1 MNIIIFSTKKH
12 KIGDSI
18 QLGNRQNDRSS
29 KGVVIGLCEDNPK
42 YKGHKVCGHKEL
54 VNTGKDYYYV
64 EIRD

>member
-29 KGVVIGLCEDNPK
+29 KGVVIGLCEDDPK
-42 YKGHKVCGHKEL
+42 YKNKVVEHLKL
-54 VNTGKDYYYV
+54 INTGCDYYIIEV
-64 EIRD
+64 KE